1 MINVKFDGK
10 KEAERL
16 AGFLE
21 ESERV
26 LGKSLVIFQ
35 CDGRTEMSQYVKL
48 KTEMGERLGVMV
60 HVVFAH
66 DVADLKNLI
75 VESNE
80 DEMVDGILIQ
90 LPIIESKELENFPI
104 ESRIL
109 DKAGTRTQEL
119 KMLKGVE
126 LFEIL
131 GMIKPSK
138 DVDGLN
144 PKSKFLPAVV
154 RAVERIIEIF
164 FENSRT
170 QKLKNSRYGIALVGA
185 KGMVGKR
192 VGERLKFLG
201 LSFEGFD
208 VGDDLSKLK
217 NFEVIISVTGKEE
230 LIKTE
235 MVRDGFVGIDLGYP
249 KGDFSPEAVAKA
261 SLISP
266 VPKGVGPL
274 TVVELFEN
282 LAEV

>member
-21 ESERV
+21 ESERC

-66 DVADLKNLI
+66 DIADLKKFV
-75 VESNE
+75 VEANE

-90 LPIIESKELENFPI
+90 LPI
-104 ESRIL
+104 L
-109 DKAGTRTQEL
+109 DSGLQVSDVNRN
-119 KMLKGVE
+119 
-126 LFEIL
+126 EIL

-164 FENSRT
+164 NIDEDQT
-170 QKLKNSRYGIALVGA
+170 IALVGA

-274 TVVELFEN
+274 TVIELFEN